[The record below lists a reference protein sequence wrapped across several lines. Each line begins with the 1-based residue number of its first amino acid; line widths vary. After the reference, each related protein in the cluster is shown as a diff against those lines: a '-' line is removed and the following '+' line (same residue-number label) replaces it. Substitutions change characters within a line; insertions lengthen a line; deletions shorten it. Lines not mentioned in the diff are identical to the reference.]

1 MPIPVVPLL
10 LAGIP
15 LSIRAEGALR
25 TNGINNHENR
35 TFPCK
40 GSPRLAGP
48 VRMGQ
53 RRRRNRSASTPNV
66 RLVYTV
72 AAELL
77 SVLADTVVDFEFAD
91 RGDRVGVCCKGW

>member
-1 MPIPVVPLL
+1 
-10 LAGIP
+10 
-15 LSIRAEGALR
+15 
-25 TNGINNHENR
+25 
-35 TFPCK
+35 
-40 GSPRLAGP
+40 
-48 VRMGQ
+48 MGR

-91 RGDRVGVCCKGW
+91 RVDRVAIDRGVAVG